1 MSKSNLNPKDRPR
14 KPGAQLGNTNALK
27 HGFYSRRFNKI
38 ETRDLDASSLDDL
51 SGEIALLRVF
61 TRRVFELAQ
70 DLDDLD
76 RAVHLLSVFS
86 LSVGRLSS
94 AQRTRAF
101 IRSLGQD
108 ETAQALQQALTEVAQ
123 ELSLSVGGG

>member
-1 MSKSNLNPKDRPR
+1 MPQPELKPKER
-14 KPGAQLGNTNALK
+14 KRGAQPGNTNALK

-38 ETRDLDASSLDDL
+38 ETQDLESSNLDDL

-70 DLDDLD
+70 DVDDLD

-86 LSVGRLSS
+86 LSVGKLSS

-101 IRSLGQD
+101 LRSLGHD
-108 ETAQALQQALTEVAQ
+108 EMAQTLQQALAEIAVEMSLEV
-123 ELSLSVGGG
+123 

>member
-1 MSKSNLNPKDRPR
+1 MPQPDLDPKKLKR
-14 KPGAQLGNTNALK
+14 KPGAQPGNTNALK

-38 ETRDLDASSLDDL
+38 ENQDLESSSLDDL

-70 DLDDLD
+70 DVDDLD
-76 RAVHLLSVFS
+76 QAVHLLSVFS
-86 LSVGRLSS
+86 LSVGKLSS

-101 IRSLGQD
+101 IRSLGHD
-108 ETAQALQQALTEVAQ
+108 ETTQAIHQAITEIAR
-123 ELSLSVGGG
+123 ELSLDGEAG

>member
-1 MSKSNLNPKDRPR
+1 MPQFNLNPKVPR
-14 KPGAQLGNTNALK
+14 RKRGGQPGNTNALK

-38 ETRDLDASSLDDL
+38 ETQDLESSNLDDL

-70 DLDDLD
+70 DVDDLD

-86 LSVGRLSS
+86 LSVGKLSS

-101 IRSLGQD
+101 LRSLGHD
-108 ETAQALQQALTEVAQ
+108 ETAQAIQQALAEIAV
-123 ELSLSVGGG
+123 ELSLEV